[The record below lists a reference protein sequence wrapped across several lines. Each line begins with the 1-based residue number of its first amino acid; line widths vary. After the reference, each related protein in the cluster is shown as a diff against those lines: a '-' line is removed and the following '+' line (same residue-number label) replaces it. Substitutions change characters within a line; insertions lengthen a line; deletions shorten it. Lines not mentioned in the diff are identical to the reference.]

1 MNNKNLLFI
10 VALSVYLSACGGDK
24 GNEAKVKSAF
34 INHCISQESSTRPA
48 DQAKAYCDCAADK
61 VFNNANISAQ
71 TKNLMPTINDKD
83 TQVYQQ
89 SDAALVKGS
98 LMSCYTAKF
107 YKK

>member
-1 MNNKNLLFI
+1 MNKKILVLI
-10 VALSVYLSACGGDK
+10 VALCIDLSACTESK
-24 GNEAKVKSAF
+24 GNEEKVKSAF
-34 INHCISQESSTRPA
+34 INNCIKQESSARPV

-61 VFNNANISAQ
+61 VFSNSNISDG

-83 TQVYQQ
+83 SKLYQQ
-89 SDAALVKGS
+89 DDVALVKGS